1 MSKLGKII
9 DIKYNYGSK
18 IYPENQVILDNF
30 ISSTSVLTFWYWS
43 LILISCSGLK
53 LGKIDRQLGKK
64 VAIFHWEWGRI
75 LAGMADKALL
85 VYSFLKIYIIYVG
98 ELS

>member
-1 MSKLGKII
+1 M
-9 DIKYNYGSK
+9 
-18 IYPENQVILDNF
+18 
-30 ISSTSVLTFWYWS
+30 
-43 LILISCSGLK
+43 SCSGLK
-53 LGKIDRQLGKK
+53 LEKIDRQLGKK